1 MEWQN
6 CSSGGEYINSQAN
19 MYTNIFCLSPLG
31 LIPPSTSLFPFLSGL
46 FLILGVLLTTPLTE
60 ATRHKLFTEGNSHYV
75 TGEVMTAKPAMIGH
89 CLRRGCPDTKMAS
102 TVYYTVCLLIAAIF
116 PVYIFLPCFTLHS
129 PATSISASITFS
141 LRTKGTEFSPVQQIR
156 QNHSVE
162 HGIVLI
168 NTVKLLKLACNS
180 QQLMLG
186 SIQTWWEKSQL
197 IISVD

>member
-6 CSSGGEYINSQAN
+6 CSSGSE
-19 MYTNIFCLSPLG
+19 YTNTFCLSPLG

-46 FLILGVLLTTPLTE
+46 FLILGVLATTPLTE

-75 TGEVMTAKPAMIGH
+75 TGEVMTTKPAMIGH
-89 CLRRGCPDTKMAS
+89 CLRWGCPDTKMYLAS

-141 LRTKGTEFSPVQQIR
+141 LGTKDTEFSPVQ
-156 QNHSVE
+156 
-162 HGIVLI
+162 
-168 NTVKLLKLACNS
+168 
-180 QQLMLG
+180 
-186 SIQTWWEKSQL
+186 
-197 IISVD
+197 